1 MEITQFLARLH
12 QRVGVE
18 VPEEATQ
25 RKLVALAVVAVGT
38 VVLMELELLDK
49 DLLVELSALLVAVLV
64 VVELEVLV

>member
-1 MEITQFLARLH
+1 
-12 QRVGVE
+12 VGVE

-49 DLLVELSALLVAVLV
+49 DLLVELPALFVAVLV